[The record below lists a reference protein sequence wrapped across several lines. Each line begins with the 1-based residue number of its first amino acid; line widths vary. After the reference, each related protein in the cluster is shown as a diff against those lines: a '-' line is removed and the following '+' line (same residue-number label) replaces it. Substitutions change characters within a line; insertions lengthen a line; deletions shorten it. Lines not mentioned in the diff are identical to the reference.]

1 MTEDSE
7 LPDLATAY
15 SLDAVSDAERTD
27 IERRLAA
34 AGAETARAFRG
45 EVRVVRETMAKASS
59 TVAVPP
65 PVSLRERALAVS
77 REGHRGRSRWR
88 TGLSSAAAAVLIA
101 AAGFGAGLALRPA
114 SAPTTAE
121 QVMAAGDV
129 RTATAQLSAGGTATF
144 VYSRDERSGVVV
156 MNNAAPPP
164 PGMVYQMWLMT
175 DQGPESAGTMGAGTP
190 STPSITAMVRGLGD
204 STALAF
210 TMEPEGGSPQPTGD
224 MVARL
229 SLA

>member
-1 MTEDSE
+1 MTGDPE

-15 SLDAVSDAERTD
+15 ALDAVSDAERAD
-27 IERRLAA
+27 IERRLAEA
-34 AGAETARAFRG
+34 PAELAEAFRA
-45 EVRVVRETMAKASS
+45 EVRAVREAMATASS
-59 TVAVPP
+59 AVAVTPP
-65 PVSLRERALAVS
+65 GALRERALAVS
-77 REGHRGRSRWR
+77 RETPRARSRWR
-88 TGLSSAAAAVLIA
+88 AGLLAGAAAVMIA

-129 RTATAQLSAGGTATF
+129 RTATGQLRAGGTATF
-144 VYSRDERSGVVV
+144 VYSRDERTGVLLL
-156 MNNAAPPP
+156 NNAAPPP

-175 DQGPESAGTMGAGTP
+175 DRGPESAGTMGAITP
-190 STPSITAMVRGLGD
+190 STTAMVRDLGD

-210 TMEPEGGSPQPTGD
+210 TVEPEGGSPQPTGE

-229 SLA
+229 SLT

>member
-1 MTEDSE
+1 MTGDSE

-15 SLDAVSDAERTD
+15 ALDAVSEAERVD

-34 AGAETARAFRG
+34 AGAETAQAFRG
-45 EVRVVRETMAKASS
+45 EVRLVRETMAKASS
-59 TVAVPP
+59 TVAVIP
-65 PVSLRERALAVS
+65 PVALRERVLAVS
-77 REGHRGRSRWR
+77 RDGNRDRFRRR
-88 TGLSSAAAAVLIA
+88 TGLMLAAAAVVIA

-121 QVMAAGDV
+121 QVMAADDV

-144 VYSRDERSGVVV
+144 VYSRDERTGVVV
-156 MNNAAPPP
+156 MNNVAPPP
-164 PGMVYQMWLMT
+164 PGTVYQMWLMT
-175 DQGPESAGTMGAGTP
+175 DQGSEPAGTMGVITP
-190 STPSITAMVRGLGD
+190 STTAMVRDLGD

-210 TMEPEGGSPQPTGD
+210 TMEPEGGSPQPTGA

-229 SLA
+229 SLT